1 MANAEV
7 TRIPT
12 AKKPNEN
19 YIEDPVIVK
28 IAKLALI
35 LADKDTDIETKR
47 LCVMA
52 AMRMEYITR
61 EEANQLLLYR
71 VELEEYRKHEDEDLS
86 S

>member
-1 MANAEV
+1 MTSAKV

-12 AKKPNEN
+12 AKKPDEN
-19 YIEDPVIVK
+19 YIEAPVIVK

-71 VELEEYRKHEDEDLS
+71 VELEKYVEREGNMENG
-86 S
+86 

>member
-7 TRIPT
+7 TRIP
-12 AKKPNEN
+12 AARKPDEN

-71 VELEEYRKHEDEDLS
+71 VELEEYRKNEDEDLS

>member
-7 TRIPT
+7 TRIP
-12 AKKPNEN
+12 AARKPDEN

-71 VELEEYRKHEDEDLS
+71 TQLEVYRKNEDEDLS